1 MGRSRDRNNQQ
12 RRPEHVARE
21 WERRGETCSVRHSSD
36 RGRGRNIGG
45 ASGVRRRRSISS
57 GSSSR
62 STSSISSLS
71 KTVSSGSDRGTGG
84 DRRAGTKN
92 RADST
97 VRYSRSRSRER
108 NHGIKARHR
117 GSGVGPRNKRDGEKH
132 QPTNS
137 LVQQRNGDGSA
148 ARFDPSRRCS
158 PYRQDSRGDHR
169 LAKKDVHRGEGS
181 SYRARRGDRNSM
193 SQKRSNSPDRRGSSL
208 QSGERPSSNSSSDN
222 RRVAREVKPS
232 SSRLPHPPPEERDA
246 NDKDRRISSQRPQ
259 ERASSNGD
267 ACRQSYAQGSSSSS
281 QRRSSLSRD
290 RGGGGKDH
298 RESSIKPREHA
309 SPNSGGG
316 SRNCAKKGSV
326 SPLPKRSSSSQDH
339 DIRHREHQKQR
350 LGLRSVRL
358 HRSLVL
364 SSTKAALPV
373 DDHVILRAR
382 YRLQPYDISLP
393 YQTSNSTEA
402 SFYSEI
408 QCVRSIIQDTAVFDL
423 NFEIELTNMIRPLEQ
438 RIRLCLA
445 YRLHGIPPRLRPT
458 MRSFALQVVHRAS
471 PHISAHFMKTSM
483 LFSIIHLQYLPTY
496 LPTNSETHSY
506 H

>member
-1 MGRSRDRNNQQ
+1 MGRSRDRNSQQ

-21 WERRGETCSVRHSSD
+21 WERRGETCSVRHSGD

-71 KTVSSGSDRGTGG
+71 KTVSSGSDHGTGG
-84 DRRAGTKN
+84 DRRAGIKN
-92 RADST
+92 RVDGTA
-97 VRYSRSRSRER
+97 RYSRSRSRER

-132 QPTNS
+132 QSTNS

-169 LAKKDVHRGEGS
+169 LAKKDAQRGEGS
-181 SYRARRGDRNSM
+181 SYRGRRGDRNSM
-193 SQKRSNSPDRRGSSL
+193 SQKRSNSPDRRRGPSL

-222 RRVAREVKPS
+222 RRVARDIKSS
-232 SSRLPHPPPEERDA
+232 SSRLPHSPPEERDTD
-246 NDKDRRISSQRPQ
+246 DKERRISSHKPQ

-290 RGGGGKDH
+290 RDGKD
-298 RESSIKPREHA
+298 RRGSSAKSREHA

-316 SRNCAKKGSV
+316 SRNCTQKGSA
-326 SPLPKRSSSSQDH
+326 SPLPRRSSSSQNH
-339 DIRHREHQKQR
+339 DSHHREHQKQR
-350 LGLRSVRL
+350 FGLRSVCL
-358 HRSLVL
+358 HRSLV
-364 SSTKAALPV
+364 SV
-373 DDHVILRAR
+373 
-382 YRLQPYDISLP
+382 
-393 YQTSNSTEA
+393 
-402 SFYSEI
+402 
-408 QCVRSIIQDTAVFDL
+408 
-423 NFEIELTNMIRPLEQ
+423 
-438 RIRLCLA
+438 
-445 YRLHGIPPRLRPT
+445 
-458 MRSFALQVVHRAS
+458 
-471 PHISAHFMKTSM
+471 
-483 LFSIIHLQYLPTY
+483 
-496 LPTNSETHSY
+496 
-506 H
+506 